1 MSEWKSISGLD
12 KNNPEDMAIIRE
24 LKRFNWGAFC
34 LNWIW
39 GACNGVFDKFIVC
52 FVLWLLLMI
61 LIVFYI
67 NMYLVMLAFA
77 GFVTAAI
84 YCGMNGNLWAY
95 EAKKVTDFQKFIK
108 VQKNWAKAAAIV
120 LIIIVLFVIAS
131 IVYVSYI
138 VSSVFSPSGRGE
150 LMLKPLIKTLVK
162 QEKYSTLKTGSDVAA
177 FLLSAQN
184 EDSKNFVPYG
194 ATGIKYEKNSA
205 KGRNM
210 AIVFTFYK
218 EEKCSIEEKNCYVYY
233 YESLNGQELQPKSKA
248 YYGDDGK
255 IKIVGIEA
263 KK

>member
-1 MSEWKSISGLD
+1 MSGWKPISELD
-12 KNNPEDMAIIRE
+12 KNNPEDMVIIRE

-52 FVLWLLLMI
+52 FVLWLLFMI
-61 LIVFYI
+61 LIVF
-67 NMYLVMLAFA
+67 NMSLAELAFA
-77 GFVTAAI
+77 GFVAAAI
-84 YCGMNGNLWAY
+84 YSGMKANLWVY

-108 VQKNWAKAAAIV
+108 VQKNWAKAAVIV

-138 VSSVFSPSGRGE
+138 VLSVFSPSGRGE

-162 QEKYSTLKTGSDVAA
+162 QETYSTLKTGSDVAA
-177 FLLSAQN
+177 FLLSVQN

-194 ATGIKYEKNSA
+194 ATGIKYEKKSA
-205 KGRNM
+205 KGKNR

-218 EEKCSIEEKNCYVYY
+218 EEKCSVEEKNCYVYY
-233 YESLNGQELQPKSKA
+233 YESLNGEELQPKSKA

-263 KK
+263 KR